1 MAKLLFILDHEEGH
15 LLSTMK
21 LARQLAERGHSVHY
35 LGLAEGADL
44 VRRHGFEFTP
54 ILEDVLPKGTA
65 VAMQEEMARLMQSP
79 GWASASTQG
88 KELEL
93 NPSLRY
99 LHHLVKGED
108 FDTKLRALQPDLLL
122 ITSHY
127 IVHALA
133 LHYRYRLPMVL
144 LNPSLRAF
152 PKSQYSAALQG
163 LLLEIGLGAEPLFDL
178 VRKVA
183 PSARR
188 FSDITAPIVAMRE
201 LSLYPAEFDLPRK
214 EQEVEAFHIEASVD
228 LDRPEEGDFPWERLD
243 PSKRLVYCS
252 VGSQSRLLGQQKV
265 TRFLRAV
272 AEAAASRPHWQLVLS
287 TGNLIDPAELA
298 APEGS
303 IVVRWVPQMAL
314 LRRSAVMITHSG
326 MGTVKECI
334 FLGVPMAAF
343 PMMRDQP
350 DVAER
355 IVYHRLGARGDFE
368 TATAEQIAEM
378 VDRVD
383 QDETIR
389 ANVARMRQRFLE
401 IEESRIGVQRIEEVL
416 NGQPFSRRASPP
428 PSAAQGIRPA

>member
-21 LARQLAERGHSVHY
+21 LARQLAARGHSVHY

-65 VAMQEEMARLMQSP
+65 VAMQDEMAQLMRSEA
-79 GWASASTQG
+79 WASASTQG
-88 KELEL
+88 RELEL

-99 LHHLVKGED
+99 LHHLVQGED
-108 FDTKLRALQPDLLL
+108 FDGKLRSLQPDLLL
-122 ITSHY
+122 LTSHY
-127 IVHALA
+127 VLHALA
-133 LHYRYRLPMVL
+133 LYYRYRLPMVL
-144 LNPSLRAF
+144 LNPSLRAV
-152 PKSQYSAALQG
+152 PKSQYSAAIQG
-163 LLLEIGLGAEPLFDL
+163 MLLEIGLGAEPLFDL

-201 LSLYPAEFDLPRK
+201 LSLYPAEFDLPRR
-214 EQEVEAFHIEASVD
+214 EQEVEAFYIEASVD

-243 PSKRLVYCS
+243 PTRRIVYCS
-252 VGSQSRLLGQQKV
+252 VGSQGRLLGPEKV
-265 TRFLRAV
+265 TRFLRA
-272 AEAAASRPHWQLVLS
+272 ATEAAASRPHWQLVLS
-287 TGNLIDPAELA
+287 TGNLIDPAELP

-303 IVVRWVPQMAL
+303 ILARWVPQMGM
-314 LRRSAVMITHSG
+314 LRRAAVMITHAG

-350 DVAER
+350 DIAER
-355 IVYHRLGARGDFE
+355 IVHHRLGARGDFE
-368 TATAEQIAEM
+368 TATAEQIGAL
-378 VDRVD
+378 VDQVD
-383 QDETIR
+383 QDETVR
-389 ANVARMRQRFLE
+389 ASVARMRQRFLE
-401 IEESRIGVQRIEEVL
+401 IEESEIGVQRVEEVL
-416 NGQPFSRRASPP
+416 NGQALSRRASL
-428 PSAAQGIRPA
+428 PS